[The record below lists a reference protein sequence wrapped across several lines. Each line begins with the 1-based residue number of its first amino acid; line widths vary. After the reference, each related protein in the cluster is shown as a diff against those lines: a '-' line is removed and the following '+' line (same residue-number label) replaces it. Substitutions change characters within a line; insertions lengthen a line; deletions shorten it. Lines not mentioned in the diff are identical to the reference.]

1 MVSLMSPTFL
11 QNVKVSAIAT
21 VSNLL
26 NANATIDETQSNAT
40 IE

>member
-1 MVSLMSPTFL
+1 MVSLKSPTFL

-26 NANATIDETQSNAT
+26 NASAANDEDQSTAT